1 MAKKH
6 RTVVMD
12 ESELRSRL
20 VAGLKELKLEL
31 DDKKI
36 SQLVQYVGLLGKWN
50 KIYNLTAIRDTE
62 QMLTHHLLDSLTVI
76 PWVSGCKHLLDV
88 GSGGGL
94 PGLIIAIV
102 CPDIQVE
109 MIDIVSKKTA
119 FIRQAAIEMGLQNV
133 TVHTGRVEELS
144 TEKSFDGIT
153 SRAFSSIPDFV
164 ALTSHLLSEKG
175 RYYAMKG
182 LIPED
187 EISNLDRQWTT
198 VKIVPLAVP
207 QLDAQRHL
215 VIIEKNPQTEK
226 RDI

>member
-1 MAKKH
+1 MVKKH
-6 RTVVMD
+6 RTAFMD
-12 ESELRSRL
+12 ETELRTKLIS
-20 VAGLKELKLEL
+20 GLKELNLEL
-31 DDKKI
+31 DDRKLD
-36 SQLVQYVGLLGKWN
+36 QLVQYVGLLGKWN
-50 KIYNLTAIRDTE
+50 RIYNLTAIRDME

-76 PWVSGCKHLLDV
+76 PWVSHCKHLLDV

-102 CPDIQVE
+102 CPDMAVE

-119 FIRQAAIEMGLQNV
+119 FIRQVTIEMGLNNV
-133 TVHTGRVEELS
+133 KVHTGRVEELS
-144 TEKSFDGIT
+144 TDSPFDGII

-182 LIPED
+182 LIPEY
-187 EISNLDRQWTT
+187 EISNLDRQWKTAE
-198 VKIVPLAVP
+198 IVSLAVP

-215 VIIEKNPQTEK
+215 VIIEKNPSISILE
-226 RDI
+226 

>member
-6 RTVVMD
+6 RTAFMD
-12 ESELRSRL
+12 ETELRSRL
-20 VAGLKELKLEL
+20 ESGLKELNLEL
-31 DDKKI
+31 DNTKVDK
-36 SQLVQYVGLLGKWN
+36 LVQYIGLLGKWN
-50 KIYNLTAIRDTE
+50 RIYNLTAIRDTE
-62 QMLTHHLLDSLTVI
+62 QMLTHHLLDSLSVI
-76 PWVSGCKHLLDV
+76 PWVSNCKHLLDV

-102 CPDIQVE
+102 CPDIAVE

-119 FIRQAAIEMGLQNV
+119 FIRQAAIEMGLTNV

-144 TEKSFDGIT
+144 TDSPFDGII

-164 ALTSHLLSEKG
+164 ALTSHLLGAKG

-198 VKIVPLAVP
+198 AKIVPLAVP

-215 VIIEKNPQTEK
+215 VIIEKNPSIPALE
-226 RDI
+226 

>member
-1 MAKKH
+1 MVKKH
-6 RTVVMD
+6 RTAFMD
-12 ESELRSRL
+12 ETELRTRL
-20 VAGLKELKLEL
+20 ISGLKELNLEL
-31 DDKKI
+31 DDRKLD
-36 SQLVQYVGLLGKWN
+36 QLVQYVGLLGKWN
-50 KIYNLTAIRDTE
+50 RIYNLTAIRDTE

-76 PWVSGCKHLLDV
+76 PWVSHCKHLLDV

-102 CPDIQVE
+102 CPDMAVE

-119 FIRQAAIEMGLQNV
+119 FIRQAAIEMGLNNV
-133 TVHTGRVEELS
+133 KVHTGRVEELS
-144 TEKSFDGIT
+144 TDSPFDGII

-187 EISNLDRQWTT
+187 EISNLDRQWKTAE
-198 VKIVPLAVP
+198 IVSLAVP

-215 VIIEKNPQTEK
+215 VIIEKNPSISILE
-226 RDI
+226 

>member
-1 MAKKH
+1 MVKKH
-6 RTVVMD
+6 RTAFMD
-12 ESELRSRL
+12 ETELRTRL
-20 VAGLKELKLEL
+20 ISGLKELNLEL
-31 DDKKI
+31 DDRKLD
-36 SQLVQYVGLLGKWN
+36 QLVQYVGLLGKWN
-50 KIYNLTAIRDTE
+50 RIYNLTAIRDTE

-76 PWVSGCKHLLDV
+76 PWVSHCKHLLDV

-102 CPDIQVE
+102 CPDMAVE

-119 FIRQAAIEMGLQNV
+119 FIRQVAIEMGLNNV
-133 TVHTGRVEELS
+133 KVHTGRVEELS
-144 TEKSFDGIT
+144 TDSPFDGII
-153 SRAFSSIPDFV
+153 SRAFSCIPDFV

-187 EISNLDRQWTT
+187 EISNLDRQWKTAG
-198 VKIVPLAVP
+198 IVSLAVP

-215 VIIEKNPQTEK
+215 VIMEKNPSISILE
-226 RDI
+226 